1 MRVTRLFHLRQIW
14 AQFALA
20 SVLLMIPAWASSPR
34 QLLASGHADEAIA
47 NLQQQIDRSP
57 DAESYILLCRA
68 YFMIEDWDSAINA
81 CQHARDLDPQQSAYY
96 LWLGRAYGEKADRAG
111 FISALELAKKLR
123 VAFERAVELDP
134 GNWEA
139 RTDLAEFY
147 VEAPGLIGG
156 GKDKAHEQADFLR
169 GLNPTMAHWVLARI
183 AERDNDPAT
192 AEREYRAE
200 IAASHS
206 GARGWLDLAIFLCHA
221 NRLDEMQ
228 QALQQLESGPID
240 RPESLMDAASLLLR
254 AGRNYPLATRLLRR
268 YLASPVEQGPAFR
281 AHDLLGELL
290 EKQGDRHSAADEYR
304 AALALAHTDARA
316 QQNLRR
322 LEN

>member
-200 IAASHS
+200 IAASHYFPVS
-206 GARGWLDLAIFLCHA
+206 RQSTGR
-221 NRLDEMQ
+221 
-228 QALQQLESGPID
+228 
-240 RPESLMDAASLLLR
+240 DAAGLAAAGVRPDRSSRIVDGCRQPSLTGREKLS
-254 AGRNYPLATRLLRR
+254 AGNAPSPPLFGFACG
-268 YLASPVEQGPAFR
+268 AGPR
-281 AHDLLGELL
+281 VS
-290 EKQGDRHSAADEYR
+290 RS
-304 AALALAHTDARA
+304 
-316 QQNLRR
+316 
-322 LEN
+322 